1 MSVRSRQLPLVG
13 MLFAVVAAVGYLALD
28 WHFGGDSGPF
38 VLALAAVAVAVA
50 VGSELRN
57 RL

>member
-1 MSVRSRQLPLVG
+1 MPGRSGQFPLVG
-13 MLFAVVAAVGYLALD
+13 VVFAVVAAVGYLAFD
-28 WHFGGDSGPF
+28 WQFGGDTSPF
-38 VLALAAVAVAVA
+38 VLALAALAVALA

>member
-1 MSVRSRQLPLVG
+1 MSVQSRQLPLVG
-13 MLFAVVAAVGYLALD
+13 MLFAVVAAVGYLAFD
-28 WHFGGDSGPF
+28 WHFGSDGSPV

-50 VGSELRN
+50 VGSELRT